1 MSPYRRWRGAVG
13 RGRVRMNALCNS
25 CPKRTTTSYLTTD
38 AQLRLQINAK
48 IFMAY
53 VLFRAQ
59 PSVYKNGVQNLIE
72 KVKKKKN
79 DKFTKRITTKV
90 IIKHSCAIS
99 SH

>member
-53 VLFRAQ
+53 VIISRVTKRSQ
-59 PSVYKNGVQNLIE
+59 IIWSSKIDRKSE
-72 KVKKKKN
+72 KKN